1 MKLKSLI
8 AGLIAFSPL
17 FYLGFVWKKLP
28 VFVAL
33 HYDSNMNP
41 DRYGS
46 KSELVMMISFLA
58 LTSIGLS
65 LLFQFLP
72 KIDPKKNLEKQKGI
86 LRNIA
91 FGTSTF
97 LAMIGIFVV
106 ESSLTGGQTK
116 MMDYLPALILLFMAF
131 LGNYMLNLKP
141 NYFAGIRTPWTLESE
156 NVWRKTHLFG
166 GRLIF
171 YGSLLGIIVTF
182 FLPDLIFKLSFVTT
196 LIFII
201 FGVPVWY
208 SYKVYKEENPTR
220 LQ

>member
-8 AGLIAFSPL
+8 TGLLAFSPL

-33 HYDSNMNP
+33 HYDSNLNP

-46 KSELVMMISFLA
+46 KSELLMIILVLVF
-58 LTSIGLS
+58 TGIGLNI
-65 LLFQFLP
+65 LFQFLP
-72 KIDPKKNLEKQKGI
+72 KIDPKKKLEQQKSLLANIGI
-86 LRNIA
+86 
-91 FGTSTF
+91 GTSAF
-97 LAMIGIFVV
+97 LSIVGFFIV

-116 MMDYLPALILLFMAF
+116 IANYLPTVMLLFMAF

-141 NYFAGIRTPWTLESE
+141 NYFAGIRTPWTLESD

-201 FGVPVWY
+201 FGIPVWY